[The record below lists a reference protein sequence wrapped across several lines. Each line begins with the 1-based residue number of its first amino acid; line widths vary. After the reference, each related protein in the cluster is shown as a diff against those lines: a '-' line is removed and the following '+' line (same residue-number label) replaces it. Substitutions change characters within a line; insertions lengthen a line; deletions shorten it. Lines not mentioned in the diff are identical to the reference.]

1 MTVNDAKAIGLRW
14 LGLVR
19 NLPLPVFFAA
29 AAILAACLL
38 LALVGLSGPPFQVL
52 YEGLSPQR
60 GGEVIA
66 ELQKLGIPYRLDRA
80 GTVIA
85 VPVAD
90 LGRARLEL
98 ASNGAPADDTSSAWK
113 SLESV
118 PMTASEASVQAL
130 QLEAAESSLE
140 QSIKQVSGAGNVQVM
155 IAVPRNTPFLE
166 TQPRPKASVV
176 MIGAPEAD
184 EALGEAVARL
194 VAGAVPGLAM
204 RDVVVATAGGNIL
217 YPVSSTYDASRQLAI
232 QQSVEAAQEAK
243 IRALLTPIVGAGNF
257 RTAVS
262 ADIEFGTATIE
273 SVAYGPHSYPLST
286 DIEGSHHVGSQY
298 LPIGIPG
305 ALSNQPPGPTA
316 APLNPPAAAAAAANG
331 TANATPAP
339 QVPPTPSAAEAASAR
354 AAQPLP
360 VSTSNHEQTR
370 YAVDQTTTEAHP
382 ASWRVKAIS
391 VSVVLNRAA
400 LGAATPAEIKTL
412 IAASTTMKL
421 AAIAVIPAR
430 FVATGAPPEGFAGSG
445 FAYVLR
451 AALVLM
457 AAIALLAGLLLP
469 LRRWLAG
476 LTGPS
481 LRLVREPPT
490 PPEEEAH
497 TQHMR
502 ARALLGHTV
511 DRVRLTVQSEP
522 LTVVR
527 TLQKWLEQ
535 T

>member
-14 LGLVR
+14 LELVR

-29 AAILAACLL
+29 AAVLAACLL
-38 LALVGLSGPPFQVL
+38 LALVGMSGPPFQVL
-52 YEGLSPQR
+52 YEGLSPQQ

-98 ASNGAPADDTSSAWK
+98 ASNGAPPDDTSSAWK
-113 SLESV
+113 SLESA

-130 QLEAAESSLE
+130 QLEAAQSSLE
-140 QSIKQVSGAGNVQVM
+140 QSIKQVSGAGDVQVI
-155 IAVPRNTPFLE
+155 IALPRNTPFLE

-194 VAGAVPGLAM
+194 VAGAVPSLAM

-232 QQSVEAAQEAK
+232 QQSVEVAQEAK

-286 DIEGSHHVGSQY
+286 DIEQSHHVGNQY

-316 APLNPPAAAAAAANG
+316 APLNPPAAPAPANGAAN
-331 TANATPAP
+331 APPVP
-339 QVPPTPSAAEAASAR
+339 QVPPTPNAAAAASAKP
-354 AAQPLP
+354 AQPLP

-412 IAASTTMKL
+412 IAASTTMTL

-430 FVATGAPPEGFAGSG
+430 FVASGPPPEGLAGSG

-476 LTGPS
+476 LTGSS
-481 LRLVREPPT
+481 LGVQREPPPK
-490 PPEEEAH
+490 PPEDDAH
-497 TQHMR
+497 TQ
-502 ARALLGHTV
+502 ARALLGHAV

-522 LTVVR
+522 LTVAR